1 MKAKK
6 YQEGGPVDPKKKK
19 AVEAKKNISRGQ
31 QIEREKMIRTRESED
46 RAAAERI
53 RSGVRSEVGPGKGRP
68 SANTGNV
75 TLSMAKSQA
84 TTSAGSRTPDSRT
97 SGTGKYTRGQLADQ
111 LSGKKMQPVYK
122 TGETMGYAKNRE
134 ISAGPGY
141 TMKPEAPKSR
151 VAKSGV
157 PTPSPKQTGLSA
169 QTKAA
174 IEKGKTSG
182 AAIGKSAGEYTMDEA
197 RRKRMKLAGGGMV
210 SKMIK
215 RK

>member
-6 YQEGGPVDPKKKK
+6 YANGGPVDPKKKK
-19 AVEAKKNISRGQ
+19 AAEAKENISRGQ
-31 QIEREKMIRTRESED
+31 QIEREKMIRTRKSED

-84 TTSAGSRTPDSRT
+84 TTSAGSRMPDSRT
-97 SGTGKYTRGQLADQ
+97 SGAGKYTRGQLAEQ
-111 LSGKKMQPVYK
+111 LSGQKMQPVYK

-157 PTPSPKQTGLSA
+157 PTPAAKNTKPALSA
-169 QTKAA
+169 EMQRRVAA
-174 IEKGKTSG
+174 GEDKSR
-182 AAIGKSAGEYTMDEA
+182 AIGQKNFEFTMEDA
-197 RRKRMKLAGGGMV
+197 RRRGIRLSNGGMIP
-210 SKMIK
+210 KK
-215 RK
+215 KK